1 MDAVTPLDFRG
12 LRNTSRPRAKA
23 LGLLLLALAGGCGGG
38 PVEPTAEAAAP
49 GPTGPVNALADPTT
63 PGNRGVVRGEPAP
76 APDLL
81 ARRELNLGGRP
92 LGLASGDI
100 DGDGFEDLAA
110 VTESPGRLHLFLGG
124 PGGLE
129 PAGSLAIGAF
139 PTAPLLVP
147 APGGGLGL
155 VVASKET
162 RELVAFTLG
171 RDGEQLVARPAW
183 QLEPG
188 GVPRALA
195 LGASELY
202 WLDRDGLLVTLTWP
216 AEAGPLGGAPTKGA
230 AIDVGRDARPVAA
243 LPLSAG
249 GVVVLCQGDRSLRFL
264 GEQAGAL
271 VELAR
276 HDFDGVPR
284 SATEADLDGD
294 GDLEQAFFGGDRRVL
309 IFGLG
314 DEPVAL
320 EQPNLVPMA
329 AHARDLDGDG
339 RDELIAL
346 GHLDQGYSVLGGFV
360 NQGGKWRASLA
371 VSEYAG
377 QDPWDLALGDF
388 DGDGHP
394 DVATACRGAGAISI
408 LAGSGI
414 VREGKPAFHQAGRI
428 GVGGNPLSIA
438 AFDANG
444 DGRPEVA
451 TLDAADGRLSLLAN
465 DGFGTLT
472 LVTRIPVG
480 PSPRGLTQLTTG
492 NADVLVAVSVPPG
505 ARGRLVAFGPRGAA
519 EEGGDDRGFGQLEV
533 LGAGDVPPSEEAGIA
548 VGDLDGDGLGD
559 LALLDVAAAR
569 VVVLFGRGLEA
580 GRLRFERGADL
591 ELAGLPGTETLGS
604 PRALA
609 ILQRPGGG
617 RIAVAGGVGPGGVAR
632 VLLLDPRSGE
642 LTDEVVLQPQATGQ
656 PVGRGCGRLAAGDL
670 DGDGFDDLVA
680 LWLGPQGTSPGR
692 LSTHRMTPG
701 LFLEFQMPTGLAPAD
716 LVVGDLNGD
725 GLDDL
730 VLAAQNSHLVQLWSN
745 AGGAGFHM
753 APAIGVGLG
762 PIDLCLV
769 DLVGKGLADLVVAN
783 AFSAD
788 VSRVLNRPRQ

>member
-1 MDAVTPLDFRG
+1 MVPRTDPREGTAVP
-12 LRNTSRPRAKA
+12 
-23 LGLLLLALAGGCGGG
+23 
-38 PVEPTAEAAAP
+38 
-49 GPTGPVNALADPTT
+49 
-63 PGNRGVVRGEPAP
+63 
-76 APDLL
+76 
-81 ARRELNLGGRP
+81 GGRH
-92 LGLASGDI
+92 
-100 DGDGFEDLAA
+100 
-110 VTESPGRLHLFLGG
+110 R
-124 PGGLE
+124 
-129 PAGSLAIGAF
+129 
-139 PTAPLLVP
+139 AP
-147 APGGGLGL
+147 
-155 VVASKET
+155 
-162 RELVAFTLG
+162 
-171 RDGEQLVARPAW
+171 LVARPTW
-183 QLEPG
+183 QLQPG

-195 LGASELY
+195 LGASELF
-202 WLDRDGLLVTLTWP
+202 WLDRDGLLVSLTWP
-216 AEAGPLGGAPTKGA
+216 TELSLLDAAPTKGA
-230 AIDVGRDARPVAA
+230 AIDLGRDARPVEV
-243 LPLSAG
+243 LPLAAG

-271 VELAR
+271 VEQGR
-276 HDFDGVPR
+276 HAFDGVPR
-284 SATEADLDGD
+284 SGTEADLDGD

-329 AHARDLDGDG
+329 AHGRDLDGDG
-339 RDELIAL
+339 RDELVAL

-360 NQGGKWRASLA
+360 QHEGTWRASVA

-394 DVATACRGAGAISI
+394 DLASACRGAGAISI

-428 GVGGNPLSIA
+428 GVGSNPLSIA

-465 DGFGTLT
+465 DGFGTLS
-472 LVTRIPVG
+472 LATRVAVG
-480 PSPRGLTQLTTG
+480 PSPRGLARLATG
-492 NADVLVAVSVPPG
+492 GHGVLVAVSVPPG

-519 EEGGDDRGFGQLEV
+519 EPGGDERGFGQLEV

-548 VGDLDGDGLGD
+548 VGDLDGDGRDD
-559 LALLDVAAAR
+559 LALLDVQAAR
-569 VVVLFGRGLEA
+569 VVVLHGRGLEN
-580 GRLRFERGADL
+580 GRLGFERGADL
-591 ELAGLPGTETLGS
+591 ELAGLPGTEALGS

-609 ILQRPGGG
+609 ILRRPEGG
-617 RIAVAGGVGPGGVAR
+617 RIAVAGGVGPGGLAR
-632 VLLLDPRSGE
+632 VLLLDPE
-642 LTDEVVLQPQATGQ
+642 TGQ
-656 PVGRGCGRLAAGDL
+656 LAGDVSLLPQPSGQPIGRGCGRLAAGDL

-692 LSTHRMTPG
+692 LSTHRLTPG
-701 LFLEFQMPTGLAPAD
+701 LLLEFQMTTGLAPAD

-730 VLAAQNSHLVQLWSN
+730 VLAAQNSHLVQLWTN
-745 AGGAGFHM
+745 AGGAGFHA

-769 DLVGKGLADLVVAN
+769 DLVGKGLVDLVVAN

-788 VSRVLNRPRQ
+788 VSRVLNRPRSPR